1 MGLTD
6 NIREKPNV
14 SVSINR
20 KIKSGVFFELWIN
33 KTLYLMTL
41 PGLLF
46 LAIFSYYP
54 MLGIQIAFKDYNV
67 LDGIWGS
74 PFAGFKWFEF
84 FFKSIYAPEVTFTT
98 LYLNVL
104 FMTSGLIVSVT
115 IAILLNEIT
124 KEYIKRI
131 FQSAMFFPYFLSWV
145 IVSALVYSL
154 LNDKYGALN
163 MFLQSIGLQT
173 HAWYNMPELWHGI
186 LTAINTWQSFGY
198 GVIIYLAVIVSI
210 DREVYESAK
219 IDGANKLN
227 EIFRITLPHLIPTIV
242 ILTLIGIGRIF
253 YGNFGMIYAIV
264 GENGVLVNKTDI
276 IDTYVF
282 RAMRSQ
288 GEFSMATAVGLFQS
302 VLGFICVI
310 IFNKLAKKYD
320 DSMGL
325 F

>member
-1 MGLTD
+1 MGK
-6 NIREKPNV
+6 R
-14 SVSINR
+14 R
-20 KIKSGVFFELWIN
+20 KSGVFFELWTN
-33 KTLYLMTL
+33 RTLYLMTL

-74 PFAGFKWFEF
+74 PFAGLKWFEF
-84 FFKSIYAPEVTFTT
+84 FFKSIYAPEVTFNT
-98 LYLNVL
+98 LFLNVL
-104 FMTSGLIVSVT
+104 FITSGLIVSVT

-124 KEYIKRI
+124 KNYLRRI
-131 FQSAMFFPYFLSWV
+131 FQSAMFFPYFLSW
-145 IVSALVYSL
+145 IIISALVYSL

-163 MFLQSIGLQT
+163 VFLKNMGLQP
-173 HAWYNMPELWHGI
+173 HAWYNMPELWRGI
-186 LTAINTWQSFGY
+186 LTVINTWQSFGY
-198 GVIIYLAVIVSI
+198 GVVIYLAVIVSI
-210 DREVYESAK
+210 DREMYESAR
-219 IDGANKLN
+219 IDGANRFD
-227 EIFRITLPHLIPTIV
+227 EILRITLPHLIPTMV
-242 ILTLIGIGRIF
+242 ILTLLAIGRIF
-253 YGNFGMIYAIV
+253 YGNFGMIYAII
-264 GENGVLVNKTDI
+264 GENGVLINKTDI

-310 IFNKLAKKYD
+310 IFNKLAKRYD